1 MVSISNLKKNYKG
14 YTAVDIEQ
22 LTISPTESFGLV
34 GNNGAGK
41 TTLFRMIL
49 DLIRPTE
56 GEIQINGKNV
66 QGNDE
71 WKMYV
76 GSYLDENFLIPYLT
90 PEEYFQFVGK
100 LHGYKKDDLQAF
112 YQKFEALFNGEIIGK
127 NKYIQDL
134 SKGNLKKVGIAA
146 SFIGS
151 PQIIVLDEPFENLDP
166 TSQIRL
172 KDLLHTERKQRTLS
186 YLISSHDLTHVTE
199 VCERTVILEKGKIFK
214 DIRGSENALAELEEY
229 FKG

>member
-1 MVSISNLKKNYKG
+1 MVSIINLKKNYKG

-49 DLIRPTE
+49 DLVRPNE
-56 GEIQINGKNV
+56 GEIQINGRNV

-100 LHGYKKDDLQAF
+100 LHRYKKDDLQAF
-112 YQKFEALFNGEIIGK
+112 RLQLLNELKALFFPSMQSEKKEWLRSREI
-127 NKYIQDL
+127 
-134 SKGNLKKVGIAA
+134 
-146 SFIGS
+146 
-151 PQIIVLDEPFENLDP
+151 
-166 TSQIRL
+166 
-172 KDLLHTERKQRTLS
+172 RKR
-186 YLISSHDLTHVTE
+186 
-199 VCERTVILEKGKIFK
+199 
-214 DIRGSENALAELEEY
+214 N
-229 FKG
+229 